1 MLSECSR
8 AVVESMTDMGST
20 GPEHKKE
27 SYMSFIAALLAFLV
41 AVVLLSFVGKLLWNS
56 VIVDLFSFAKPA
68 RSVWQVLGLLVF
80 VSLIHP

>member
-20 GPEHKKE
+20 GPAAKRE
-27 SYMSFIAALLAFLV
+27 SYMDFVAVLLAFIV
-41 AVVLLSFVGKLLWNS
+41 AVVILSFVGKLLWNG
-56 VIVDLFSFAKPA
+56 VIVELFSFAKPA
-68 RSVWQVLGLLVF
+68 RNVWQILGLLVF

>member
-20 GPEHKKE
+20 GPSFKKE
-27 SYMSFIAALLAFLV
+27 SYVDFIAALLAFLV
-41 AVVLLSFVGKLLWNS
+41 AVVILSFVGKLLWNS
-56 VIVDLFSFAKPA
+56 VVVDLFSFAKPA
-68 RSVWQVLGLLVF
+68 RSFWQILGLLVF